1 MLISRGS
8 RGVIFLVVKQWM
20 DLFIGVLAAAAAS
33 LLLGLIARDEI
44 GMPLEM
50 IRQDALIGASVL
62 IGAFAGFYSRKSRQK
77 L

>member
-1 MLISRGS
+1 MLISIGS
-8 RGVIFLVVKQWM
+8 RGVIFFVVKQIYF
-20 DLFIGVLAAAAAS
+20 FIGVLAAAATS
-33 LLLGLIARDEI
+33 LLLALIARDEI

>member
-1 MLISRGS
+1 MLTSRGS

-33 LLLGLIARDEI
+33 LLLALIARDEI

>member
-1 MLISRGS
+1 MFDQIRPHG
-8 RGVIFLVVKQWM
+8 
-20 DLFIGVLAAAAAS
+20 LAAAAAS